1 VRVAVVTGA
10 SHGIGRAIARRL
22 RADGWR
28 VVGVDTDPGAGDV
41 VDDLLVADVAEP
53 DTAAAA
59 VAMAVELGQLAGWVN
74 NAAVALGTHAHDLDL
89 AAHRRGLA
97 VNLDGTVLGTAA
109 AVQHAVAAGTAMSI
123 VNLSS
128 TQAHV
133 GFPGWASYAAAKGG
147 VEAFTR
153 QVASQYAPLGVRCN
167 AVAPGV
173 VSTEMNERL
182 LAQAEDP
189 QALLA
194 AWRELC
200 PTGRFG
206 TPEEV
211 AELVGYLLGDTSGF
225 LTGQVVVLDG
235 GQTIVPPGR
244 R

>member
-1 VRVAVVTGA
+1 
-10 SHGIGRAIARRL
+10 
-22 RADGWR
+22 
-28 VVGVDTDPGAGDV
+28 
-41 VDDLLVADVAEP
+41 
-53 DTAAAA
+53 
-59 VAMAVELGQLAGWVN
+59 
-74 NAAVALGTHAHDLDL
+74 
-89 AAHRRGLA
+89 
-97 VNLDGTVLGTAA
+97 
-109 AVQHAVAAGTAMSI
+109 
-123 VNLSS
+123 
-128 TQAHV
+128 V